1 MKRLGN
7 VWSDFIDV
15 ENAKLAIREGTRFKR
30 KQKAVAFLLN
40 SDPQKNGQLDAL
52 KVQKFAEDIV
62 EKIKSGEWQHKKPR
76 HRTQFC
82 KSRTKA
88 GGKWRELYIPQL
100 EDHIVGHMAIQTAI
114 PAFMR
119 GMHPHSC
126 GSVPGRGI
134 KHLVESVEGWMK
146 HDLKCRY
153 FVKLDIR
160 HFFDN
165 INAEKLKQALRKK
178 IKDEKLLDVFS
189 QIIDSAPVACPVG
202 YYTSPW
208 LANLYLEPLDWYI
221 EQQLYKERRG
231 QRIKY
236 ARHYLRYVDDM
247 LIIGTS
253 KTDLEKSVKAIKE
266 YLAINYDLQIKDDW
280 EIKKIGKHEIVD
292 GKWKLKAGTYLCD
305 IGGYKFSKDST
316 TLRDNIFLET
326 ARLARKMNKQ
336 GYYTLHQCESINAR
350 IGWASH
356 TDNIHFLKKYITS
369 QIDIKKTRRMI
380 SCGNT
385 AGTGKA

>member
-100 EDHIVGHMAIQTAI
+100 EDHIVGHMAMQTAM

-134 KHLVESVEGWMK
+134 KHL
-146 HDLKCRY
+146 
-153 FVKLDIR
+153 
-160 HFFDN
+160 
-165 INAEKLKQALRKK
+165 
-178 IKDEKLLDVFS
+178 
-189 QIIDSAPVACPVG
+189 
-202 YYTSPW
+202 
-208 LANLYLEPLDWYI
+208 
-221 EQQLYKERRG
+221 
-231 QRIKY
+231 
-236 ARHYLRYVDDM
+236 
-247 LIIGTS
+247 
-253 KTDLEKSVKAIKE
+253 
-266 YLAINYDLQIKDDW
+266 
-280 EIKKIGKHEIVD
+280 
-292 GKWKLKAGTYLCD
+292 
-305 IGGYKFSKDST
+305 
-316 TLRDNIFLET
+316 
-326 ARLARKMNKQ
+326 
-336 GYYTLHQCESINAR
+336 
-350 IGWASH
+350 
-356 TDNIHFLKKYITS
+356 LKKYITS
-369 QIDIKKTRRMI
+369 QIDIKRTRRMI